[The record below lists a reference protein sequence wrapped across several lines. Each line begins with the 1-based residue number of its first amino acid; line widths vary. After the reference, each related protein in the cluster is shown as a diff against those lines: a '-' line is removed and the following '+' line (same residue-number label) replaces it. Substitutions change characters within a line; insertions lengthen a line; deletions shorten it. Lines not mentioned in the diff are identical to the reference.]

1 MSGKIYSHIDK
12 IPSGSAS
19 RKVTEGCLV
28 LEGGAFRGLYSQGF
42 MDAMM
47 KAGINMQ
54 CTIGVSAGAMAG
66 MNYVAGQI
74 GRSARVNLKYRH
86 DSRYVGIQAVRHNKG
101 LIGFD
106 FVFDGL
112 KESDPFDGKRFFE
125 PERRFVAVATNCL
138 TGETEYFEKGH
149 CTNIFHAIRAS
160 ASMPYISKMVDI
172 DGKPYLDGGC
182 SCKIP
187 YQWAID

>member
-47 KAGINMQ
+47 KAGINMR

-66 MNYVAGQI
+66 MNYVAGQRR
-74 GRSARVNLKYRH
+74 GSLRYFPLLRQFSA
-86 DSRYVGIQAVRHNKG
+86 
-101 LIGFD
+101 
-106 FVFDGL
+106 
-112 KESDPFDGKRFFE
+112 
-125 PERRFVAVATNCL
+125 
-138 TGETEYFEKGH
+138 
-149 CTNIFHAIRAS
+149 
-160 ASMPYISKMVDI
+160 
-172 DGKPYLDGGC
+172 
-182 SCKIP
+182 
-187 YQWAID
+187 

>member
-54 CTIGVSAGAMAG
+54 CTIGVSAGAMAAA
-66 MNYVAGQI
+66 MW
-74 GRSARVNLKYRH
+74 
-86 DSRYVGIQAVRHNKG
+86 
-101 LIGFD
+101 
-106 FVFDGL
+106 
-112 KESDPFDGKRFFE
+112 ES
-125 PERRFVAVATNCL
+125 RRFATTKDRSDFILC
-138 TGETEYFEKGH
+138 
-149 CTNIFHAIRAS
+149 
-160 ASMPYISKMVDI
+160 SMILKNPIHLMENGS
-172 DGKPYLDGGC
+172 LSRNGGLW
-182 SCKIP
+182 
-187 YQWAID
+187 QWQRTA

>member
-112 KESDPFDGKRFFE
+112 KDPIHLMENGSLSR
-125 PERRFVAVATNCL
+125 N
-138 TGETEYFEKGH
+138 
-149 CTNIFHAIRAS
+149 
-160 ASMPYISKMVDI
+160 
-172 DGKPYLDGGC
+172 GGLW
-182 SCKIP
+182 
-187 YQWAID
+187 QWQRTA

>member
-1 MSGKIYSHIDK
+1 
-12 IPSGSAS
+12 
-19 RKVTEGCLV
+19 
-28 LEGGAFRGLYSQGF
+28 
-42 MDAMM
+42 
-47 KAGINMQ
+47 MQ

-149 CTNIFHAIRAS
+149 CTNIFHAIRAWWTS
-160 ASMPYISKMVDI
+160 MASLIWMVDAAVRFLI
-172 DGKPYLDGGC
+172 SGQSTRVLRK
-182 SCKIP
+182 S
-187 YQWAID
+187 W